1 MISVA
6 LGAFVVVGVETKFS
20 HCDLVLGAIVGVET
34 EIEIAR
40 NRIFGGWHQKYYIR
54 KKYEINCA

>member
-1 MISVA
+1 MIAVA

-34 EIEIAR
+34 EIEIALD
-40 NRIFGGWHQKYYIR
+40 R
-54 KKYEINCA
+54 KSVV